1 MWKKQVEHY
10 WHSSA
15 FYDVLKWYNSSFKW
29 WIIFLNSEF
38 LCFTLLSNLVK
49 KFLCQTPRRKANLEK
64 TDLMHRTTYQFCI
77 LGSLDM
83 CFGISIRKT
92 MVICCLELFAWL
104 FGDQFSLTIVLLY
117 ISGMLIM
124 IIALNRGKLKF
135 AKIPWFN

>member
-49 KFLCQTPRRKANLEK
+49 KFLCQTLRRKANLEK
-64 TDLMHRTTYQFCI
+64 TDANLEKT
-77 LGSLDM
+77 D
-83 CFGISIRKT
+83 IRKT
-92 MVICCLELFAWL
+92 MVMCCLELFAWL